1 MLCIIQKTK
10 KKYAFLF
17 AEQVFSDKQFTYFKY
32 DKEKMPEMPAVW
44 VVVDKK
50 DSPIASRIIGDY
62 LVAETTADNF
72 TIRIG
77 DAYVCVRKK
86 K

>member
-1 MLCIIQKTK
+1 MPFYLQN
-10 KKYAFLF
+10 KYLAINNLHI
-17 AEQVFSDKQFTYFKY
+17 FKY

-77 DAYVCVRKK
+77 EAYVCVRKK